1 MSNVPARFEGTV
13 NATLLPLI
21 AIGAAIVKIFETAF
35 VNVAGLANNGA
46 TSTFVPA
53 LAATVT
59 ALPAP

>member
-35 VNVAGLANNGA
+35 VNVAGLANNGLLHLM
-46 TSTFVPA
+46 
-53 LAATVT
+53 LAHYY
-59 ALPAP
+59 